1 MTKVFAT
8 DRIRNVALVGHG
20 GTGKTTLVEALL
32 AEAGVL
38 TRPGRVEDGTTTAD
52 YEPEEH
58 KRHIS
63 LGLSVCPFP
72 WRDHK
77 INLIDTPGYADF
89 GGDVEAA
96 LRIADLAIIVVS
108 AVEGIEVRSEWAWR
122 TCERLGVPR
131 MVFINKLDRERADF
145 GRTMTQLR
153 DRLGQG
159 TVLAPLELPIGQ
171 EASFHGVADLLSDQ
185 AYTYDS
191 GWKGEPGP
199 VPDELADDEHEGHDT
214 LVEAVV
220 VGDDEQLERYLG
232 GDEPSVEEL
241 ERTLAHEVADGSVVP
256 VLCGSALTGAG
267 LDRLADFIVEIGP
280 SPVDRRVVVRA
291 GDTTTPV
298 TADASGA
305 PLAYVFKT
313 ITDPYVG
320 YLSLFRVLSGTIRT
334 DDHLVNSRSGTD
346 ERLHGLFTLCGSK
359 QEAVSEVP
367 AGDLAAVA
375 KLAGTRT
382 GDTLTPRGTPVVVP
396 LDEPAPAAL
405 AVAIKAR
412 TQADDDKLGGALHK
426 LTDEDP
432 ALSVERAEETHQT
445 LLRGT
450 GETHLQVALER
461 LERKFGVKVDIEDVK
476 VPYRE
481 TVIAKAE
488 AEGKYKKQSGGHG
501 QFGIAWLRV
510 EPRERGAGFEFVDKV
525 VGGAIPRQFI
535 PAVAKGVE
543 EAMATGG
550 PHGHRVV
557 DVRVECFDGKHH
569 PVDSSEMS
577 FKMAGSLGFKEALAK
592 AGTSVLEPVSLLTV
606 TVPGELQ
613 GDVMGDISSRRGRVH
628 GTTVNEAGEQEITA
642 QVPTAEILRYAVDLR
657 SMTGGRGRFVAVHDH
672 YDPVPSHLVEKV
684 RATRNGGGG

>member
-1 MTKVFAT
+1 MKAYAT

-38 TRPGRVEDGTTTAD
+38 TRPGRVEDGTTTSD

-58 KRHIS
+58 KRRIS
-63 LGLSVCPFP
+63 LGLSVCPLE
-72 WRDHK
+72 WREHK

-89 GGDVEAA
+89 GGDAEAA
-96 LRIADLAIIVVS
+96 LRVADLAVLVVS
-108 AVEGIEVRSEWAWR
+108 AVEGVEVRSEWAWR
-122 TCERLGVPR
+122 TCERLEVPR

-145 GRTMTQLR
+145 GRTMGQLR
-153 DRLGQG
+153 DRFGQR
-159 TVLAPLELPIGQ
+159 TVLANLELPIGA
-171 EASFHGVADLLSDQ
+171 EAAFHGVADLLTDR
-185 AYTYDS
+185 AYTYDG
-191 GWKGEPGP
+191 GWQGQPGP
-199 VPDELADDEHEGHDT
+199 VPEELAAAEHEGHDT

-241 ERTLAHEVADGSVVP
+241 ERTLASEVAAGSVVP

-267 LDRLADFIVEIGP
+267 LDRLVDFLVEIGP
-280 SPVDRRVVVRA
+280 SPAVRPATVHA
-291 GDTTTPV
+291 GDTTVAIDADP
-298 TADASGA
+298 TAK

-313 ITDPYVG
+313 IADPYVG
-320 YLSLFRVLSGTIRT
+320 YLSLFRVLSGTIRV
-334 DDHLVNSRSGTD
+334 DDHLVNSRSGAD
-346 ERLHGLFTLCGSK
+346 ERLHGLFHLCGSR
-359 QEAVSEVP
+359 QEPVAEVR

-375 KLAGTRT
+375 KLTGTRT
-382 GDTLTPRGTPVVVP
+382 GDTLAPKGTPVVVAA
-396 LDEPAPAAL
+396 EPAPPPAL
-405 AVAIKAR
+405 ALAIKAR

-426 LTDEDP
+426 LTDEDQ
-432 ALSVERAEETHQT
+432 ALRVERADETHQT
-445 LLRGT
+445 LLKGT

-461 LERKFGVKVDIEDVK
+461 LERKFGVKVDVEDVK

-481 TVIAKAE
+481 TVNAKAE

-543 EAMATGG
+543 EAMASGG
-550 PHGHRVV
+550 PLGHPVV
-557 DVRVECFDGKHH
+557 DVRVECFDGKAH

-577 FKMAGSLGFKEALAK
+577 FKMAGSLGFKEAMAK

-606 TVPGELQ
+606 TVPAELQ
-613 GDVMGDISSRRGRVH
+613 GDVMGDISSRRGRMQ
-628 GTTVNEAGEQEITA
+628 GTIVNDAGEQEIA
-642 QVPTAEILRYAVDLR
+642 ALVPTAEILRYAVDLR

-672 YDPVPSHLVEKV
+672 YDVVPSHLVAKV
-684 RATRNGGGG
+684 SGGRNGGGA